1 MKCRAFEGDLL
12 SKTLDLELYYNWTG
26 ILMEPDP
33 TLFPKL
39 IAKRRNAWLLN
50 ACLSPDPTP
59 HNLDFLRKIS
69 KSSMNNSSQSDQD
82 AMMPDRKSTYRD
94 GKGHVWRKLRIPCF
108 PLFSVT
114 SALQVYTIDYLILDA
129 QGLELQILLN
139 IPWNDL
145 KIHVGSKQYENTF
158 TMLKKCFIFKVILVN
173 VQSIPEG
180 PSGVKFFMHSKG
192 FTLISSTGHFYM
204 FANENFNP

>member
-145 KIHVGSKQYENTF
+145 KIHV
-158 TMLKKCFIFKVILVN
+158 ILVN